1 MFTTVHVCTATQK
14 GARFME
20 NHEITYKQYNNQ
32 NSVPRKTFL
41 QTKKFLKYIKEG
53 QTRNLVNFSNFEKL
67 NLELSTPRACFRS

>member
-1 MFTTVHVCTATQK
+1 MFTTVHVS
-14 GARFME
+14 RFME
-20 NHEITYKQYNNQ
+20 SHEIMYKQHNKHQ